1 MERSVTASLCH
12 CTGLRKATRRISQL
26 YDSAL
31 APCGL
36 KSTQRAILVHIA
48 RSEPCTVSALA
59 NALVMDAGGLAHTL
73 KPLDRDGFVTIS
85 VDPADKRNR
94 LIQLTP
100 AGRAKLAEA
109 TLLWEAA
116 HRSFETAFGAEH
128 AASLRKALH
137 VLVSDDFAGRFEQA
151 WKTE

>member
-1 MERSVTASLCH
+1 MDRVNPASLCH
-12 CTGLRKATRRISQL
+12 STGLRKATRRISQL

-48 RSEPCTVSALA
+48 RSEPCTVGALA
-59 NALVMDAGGLAHTL
+59 SALVMDAGGLAHTL

-85 VDPADKRNR
+85 VDPVDKRNR
-94 LIQLTP
+94 LVQLTP
-100 AGRAKLAEA
+100 TGRAKLAEA

-116 HRSFETAFGAEH
+116 HRSFETAFGAEES
-128 AASLRKALH
+128 ASLREALR
-137 VLVSDDFAGRFEQA
+137 VLVSGDFAEKFERA
-151 WKTE
+151 LKAG